1 MSKRWTVLVVPHG
14 AGRSRSLLVSH
25 AMLKIALGVG
35 AFVVLTAVT
44 LTFTAIA
51 KSVDLSRMD
60 GLERQNRLLATELQQ
75 TRNVIALLNDTVTA
89 IQHRDAQVRLLA
101 GLEPTDPDVQRA
113 GIGGPSP
120 RPSDDEQLLASES
133 MGREALAEYSDMSDL
148 LRHANLLASDWN
160 QVVDGLRNHTDLL
173 QRTPSIVPTLGRV
186 YSQFAQARMHPIFH
200 LAMPHEGID
209 ISAPMGTPIIS
220 AAAGVVV
227 EVGNENGYGN
237 LITIDHGNGIVTRYG
252 HCSRIIARVGQRVQ
266 RGDKIA
272 LVGSTGI
279 STGPHLHYEVIV
291 NGKPV
296 DPRKY
301 MLDGHKAIP
310 D

>member
-1 MSKRWTVLVVPHG
+1 
-14 AGRSRSLLVSH
+14 
-25 AMLKIALGVG
+25 MLKIALGIG
-35 AFVVLTAVT
+35 TFVVLTAVT

-51 KSVDLSRMD
+51 KSVDLTRMD
-60 GLERQNRLLATELQQ
+60 GLQRRNTLLAAQLAQ
-75 TRNVIALLNDTVTA
+75 TRAMISQIDDTVTA
-89 IQHRDAQVRLLA
+89 IQRRDLQVRLLA

-113 GIGGPSP
+113 GIGGPTP
-120 RPSDDEQLLASES
+120 RPSDDEQLLAAES
-133 MGREALAEYSDMSDL
+133 MGREALAQSSDMNDL
-148 LRHANLLASDWN
+148 LRHATLLASDWD

-173 QRTPSIVPTLGRV
+173 MRTPSIFPTTGRI
-186 YSQFAQARMHPIFH
+186 SSAFASARMHPIFNR
-200 LAMPHEGID
+200 LMPHEGLD
-209 ISAPMGTPIIS
+209 ISAPMGTQIIA

-237 LITIDHGNGIVTRYG
+237 LITIDHGNGVVTRYG
-252 HCSRIIARVGQRVQ
+252 HCSRIIARIGQRVQ

-296 DPRKY
+296 NPRKY
-301 MLDGHKAIP
+301 ILDDRKAIP